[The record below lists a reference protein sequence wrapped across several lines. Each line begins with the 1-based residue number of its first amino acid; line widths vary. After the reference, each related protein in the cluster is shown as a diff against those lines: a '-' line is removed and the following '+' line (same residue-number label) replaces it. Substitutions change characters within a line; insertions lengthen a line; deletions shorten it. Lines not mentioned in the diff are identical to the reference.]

1 LHRKPTTVSQTALTS
16 QGDFQTVL
24 PRLGRPDLPILGK
37 RTDYENLAGPV
48 SRIAGSRHGH
58 PVLARPNGSQRS
70 KIGLNVLSPLT
81 SIVFHPAIGGAAM
94 KMGQTIA
101 AGVGRGLANLGQG
114 LGFAAE
120 LAGSSSKEGST
131 AQAATRASD
140 QMVSILAGQIA
151 HLRARIERALAT
163 AGVMLTEPVDLVPD
177 GRGGI
182 AVAGWHPQQTAI
194 EAALSHDFLLERD
207 FTEIARQ
214 FESADG
220 TADGRTTSFVLHIRP
235 FGEGDLQTS
244 DPRRVIAN

>member
-1 LHRKPTTVSQTALTS
+1 MNLR
-16 QGDFQTVL
+16 GYFQTVL
-24 PRLGRPDLPILGK
+24 PRLGRLDLPILGK
-37 RTDYENLAGPV
+37 RTDYENLAGRI
-48 SRIAGSRHGH
+48 SRIEGSRHT
-58 PVLARPNGSQRS
+58 RPLLPQPNVDQPS

-81 SIVFHPAIGGAAM
+81 SVVFHQAISGAALQI
-94 KMGQTIA
+94 GQTLA

-120 LAGSSSKEGST
+120 LAGSLTKEGNT
-131 AQAATRASD
+131 TQAATRMSD
-140 QMVSILAGQIA
+140 QMVSMLAGQIA
-151 HLRARIERALAT
+151 NLRVRIERALAT

-214 FESADG
+214 FESVDATG
-220 TADGRTTSFVLHIRP
+220 GRQMIRFVLHIRP
-235 FGEGDLQTS
+235 FGGSGSQTS
-244 DPRRVIAN
+244 DLLLARDG